1 MNALILV
8 FLFVGLGLLTFFGAF
23 YTARDKEESKPATYK
38 GSLDGGAK
46 IAIALG
52 LILLAVGIPAA
63 VLTKTSDRMPSGAS
77 TYTLNASTSEID
89 GRSIFRSTCASCHA
103 LNAANARGVY
113 GPDLDVVLGTPGA
126 DPKATAAR
134 VEGAIKTGGVTGKQM
149 PVELLSG
156 IDAKLVS
163 EYVAAVAGK

>member
-8 FLFVGLGLLTFFGAF
+8 FVFVGLGLLVFFGAF
-23 YTARDKEESKPATYK
+23 HTSRSKEETKPAYR

-46 IAIALG
+46 IAVALG
-52 LILLAVGIPAA
+52 LILLVVGIPAA
-63 VLTKTSDRMPSGAS
+63 VLSKTSDRVPSGAG

-89 GRSIFRSTCASCHA
+89 GRSIFRSTCASCHS
-103 LNAANARGVY
+103 LSAANARGVY
-113 GPDLDVVLGTPGA
+113 GPDLDVTLGTPGA

-156 IDAKLVS
+156 VDAKLVS

>member
-8 FLFVGLGLLTFFGAF
+8 FLFVGLGLLIFLGAF
-23 YTARDKEESKPATYK
+23 YTSRSKEEKKPTYK

-46 IAIALG
+46 IVVALG

-63 VLTKTSDRMPSGAS
+63 VLSKTGDRVPSGAG

-103 LNAANARGVY
+103 LSAANARGVY
-113 GPDLDVVLGTPGA
+113 GPDLDVQLNPDGAA
-126 DPKATAAR
+126 DPKAIAAR
-134 VEGAIKTGGVTGKQM
+134 VDGAIKTGGTTGKQM
-149 PVELLSG
+149 PLGLVSG
-156 IDAKLVS
+156 EDARLVS

>member
-8 FLFVGLGLLTFFGAF
+8 FLFVGLGASVLFAAF
-23 YTARDKEESKPATYK
+23 YKSRSKEEKKPAYK

-46 IAIALG
+46 IAVALG

-63 VLTKTSDRMPSGAS
+63 VLSKTSDRVPSGAG

-89 GRSIFRSTCASCHA
+89 GRSIFRSTCASCHS
-103 LNAANARGVY
+103 LSAANAHGVY
-113 GPDLDVVLGTPGA
+113 GPDLDTTLATPGA
-126 DPKATAAR
+126 DPKAIAAR
-134 VEGAIKTGGVTGKQM
+134 VESAIKTGGVTGKQM

-156 IDAKLVS
+156 VDAKLVS
-163 EYVAAVAGK
+163 EYVGAVAGK